1 MVAAKNLKQGDRV
14 EVYRDFDM
22 TVYTVDR
29 DKTDKDLLWVAF
41 TNGVQKPYRAVE
53 EVKVLA

>member
-1 MVAAKNLKQGDRV
+1 MVPAKNLRQGDRV

-29 DKTDKDLLWVAF
+29 DKKDKDLLWVAF
-41 TNGVQKPYRAVE
+41 DNGVQKWYRSDDE
-53 EVKVLA
+53 MRVLA

>member
-1 MVAAKNLKQGDRV
+1 MVPAKNLKQGDRV

-29 DKTDKDLLWVAF
+29 DSKDKDLLWVSF
-41 TNGVQKPYRAVE
+41 DNGVQKWYRSDDE
-53 EVKVLA
+53 MRVLA